1 MSHITD
7 LTSSDPTSSDL
18 TSANRASVGLASRG
32 LASAAVGAASG
43 VAAAG
48 SLTKATPD
56 TPGVDGISDARDTG
70 GAVPAAGH
78 PDGGG
83 SGSGWGERP
92 LATIV
97 IVNWN
102 GAHLLP
108 PCLDAVAKQ
117 ITGFGFQTWVVD
129 NASSDHSRAMLAE
142 RYPWVRVI
150 ESSRNLGFA
159 GGNNLALRQVN
170 TTYAVLLNN
179 DAIPEPDWL
188 ANLLAP
194 FEQPG
199 GDKLGAVTGKV
210 VFLPRF
216 LRLRMETSTFSP
228 GPHDPRSL
236 GARISSVTVNG
247 RDVLRDVLWEK
258 LTFGAEGP
266 PTAPFFWT
274 RGNGEMLVP
283 VPERGTVTLGLT
295 WAAEAAKTVMLS
307 WDGHSGPADGGPGW
321 AAADGG
327 AARFAALPVT
337 GTEPN
342 AVSVTIDDTAP
353 RVDVINNVG
362 GIVLRDGYGADRGYQ
377 EVDTGQFSNPEE
389 VFTAC
394 GNGMAM
400 RAELGHDLGWFDDDF
415 FLYYEDTDLSWRIR
429 SRGYSIRYVPGA
441 VLRHVHSAS
450 SVEWS
455 PLFVFHTDRNRLLM
469 LTKDATLPLA
479 VAAVARYPL
488 TTASIAIRTLR
499 QGWRARSR
507 PAVRPTLLRLKVI
520 ASYLRLFPIMVGRR
534 REIGRTASERRSA
547 LQDWLVSR

>member
-1 MSHITD
+1 MTVQ
-7 LTSSDPTSSDL
+7 P
-18 TSANRASVGLASRG
+18 VGVHPLE
-32 LASAAVGAASG
+32 
-43 VAAAG
+43 VA
-48 SLTKATPD
+48 SLTK
-56 TPGVDGISDARDTG
+56 DAPE
-70 GAVPAAGH
+70 APVPALGGT
-78 PDGGG
+78 DGGG
-83 SGSGWGERP
+83 PAGGWGDRP

-117 ITGFGFQTWVVD
+117 NTAFGFQTWVVD
-129 NASSDHSRAMLAE
+129 NASSDHSRALLAE

-150 ESSRNLGFA
+150 ESPKNLGFA

-170 TTYAVLLNN
+170 TTFAVLLNN
-179 DAIPEPDWL
+179 DAVPQVDWL

-199 GDKLGAVTGKV
+199 GEKLGAVTGKV

-216 LRLRMETSTFSP
+216 LRLRLETPTFSP
-228 GPHDPRSL
+228 GPHDSRSL
-236 GARISSVTVNG
+236 GVRISAVTVNG
-247 RDVLRDVLWEK
+247 RDVLREVLWER

-266 PTAPFFWT
+266 PDAPFFWT
-274 RGNGEMLVP
+274 RGSGELLVP
-283 VPERGTVTLGLT
+283 VPDDGPVTLGLT
-295 WAAEAAKTVMLS
+295 WAAEAPKTVVVS
-307 WDGHSGPADGGPGW
+307 WDGHAGPADGGPGW

-327 AARFAALPVT
+327 AARFAALPVA

-342 AVSVTIDDTAP
+342 TVSVTIDATSP

-377 EVDTGQFSNPEE
+377 EVDTGQFANPEE

-400 RAELGHDLGWFDDDF
+400 RAALGHDVGWFDDDF

-479 VAAVARYPL
+479 VSAVARYPM
-488 TTASIAIRTLR
+488 TTASIALRTAR
-499 QGWRARSR
+499 QGWAARSR

-520 ASYLRLFPIMVGRR
+520 GSYLRLFPAMVTRR
-534 REIGRTASERRSA
+534 REIGRTASERRRS

>member
-1 MSHITD
+1 MTVQ
-7 LTSSDPTSSDL
+7 P
-18 TSANRASVGLASRG
+18 VG
-32 LASAAVGAASG
+32 VQPPGAQQL
-43 VAAAG
+43 AG
-48 SLTKATPD
+48 SLAKDAPDVPTPA
-56 TPGVDGISDARDTG
+56 IG
-70 GAVPAAGH
+70 GT
-78 PDGGG
+78 DGGG
-83 SGSGWGERP
+83 PGSGWGDRP

-117 ITGFGFQTWVVD
+117 NTAFGFQTWVVD
-129 NASSDHSRAMLAE
+129 NASSDHSRALLAE

-150 ESSRNLGFA
+150 ESPKNLGFA
-159 GGNNLALRQVN
+159 GGNNLALRQVT

-179 DAIPEPDWL
+179 DAVPAPDWL
-188 ANLLAP
+188 ATLLDP

-199 GDKLGAVTGKV
+199 GERLGAVTGKV
-210 VFLPRF
+210 VFLPRY
-216 LRLRMETSTFSP
+216 LRLRLETPTFSP
-228 GPHDPRSL
+228 GPHDSRSL
-236 GARISSVTVNG
+236 GVRIASVTVNG
-247 RDVLRDVLWEK
+247 REVLRDVLWEK

-266 PTAPFFWT
+266 PDAPFFWT
-274 RGNGEMLVP
+274 RGTGELLVP
-283 VPERGTVTLGLT
+283 VPDDGPVTLRLT

-307 WDGHSGPADGGPGW
+307 WDGHTGPADGGPGW

-327 AARFAALPVT
+327 AARFAALPVA
-337 GTEPN
+337 GTELN
-342 AVSVTIDDTAP
+342 TVSVTIDDTAP

-377 EVDTGQFSNPEE
+377 EVDAGQFSNPEE

-400 RAELGHDLGWFDDDF
+400 RAALGHDLGWFDDDF

-429 SRGYSIRYVPGA
+429 SRGYSIRYIPGA

-479 VAAVARYPL
+479 VSAVARYPL
-488 TTASIAIRTLR
+488 TTASIAVRTLR
-499 QGWRARSR
+499 QAWQARSR
-507 PAVRPTLLRLKVI
+507 PALRPTLLRLRVI
-520 ASYLRLFPIMVGRR
+520 ASYLRLFPAMVARR
-534 REIGRTASERRSA
+534 REIGRTARERRRS
-547 LQDWLVSR
+547 LQDWLVTR

>member
-1 MSHITD
+1 MTVHPVSTQAPHG
-7 LTSSDPTSSDL
+7 S
-18 TSANRASVGLASRG
+18 G
-32 LASAAVGAASG
+32 G
-43 VAAAG
+43 VAAPTRDA
-48 SLTKATPD
+48 PD
-56 TPGVDGISDARDTG
+56 APAPAIG
-70 GAVPAAGH
+70 GT
-78 PDGGG
+78 DGGP
-83 SGSGWGERP
+83 SGSGWGDRP

-117 ITGFGFQTWVVD
+117 STAFGFQTWVVD
-129 NASSDHSRAMLAE
+129 NASSDHSRALLAE

-150 ESSRNLGFA
+150 ESPRNLGFA
-159 GGNNLALRQVN
+159 GGNNLALRQVT

-179 DAIPEPDWL
+179 DAVPAPDWL

-194 FEQPG
+194 FEAPG
-199 GDKLGAVTGKV
+199 GERLGAVTGKV

-216 LRLRMETSTFSP
+216 LKLRLETPTFSP

-236 GARISSVTVNG
+236 GVRISSVTVNG
-247 RDVLRDVLWEK
+247 REVLREVLWEK

-266 PTAPFFWT
+266 PDATFFWT
-274 RGNGEMLVP
+274 RGSGDLLVP
-283 VPERGTVTLGLT
+283 VPDDGPVTLGLT
-295 WAAEAAKTVMLS
+295 WAAEAAKTVILS
-307 WDGHSGPADGGPGW
+307 WDGHPGPADGGPGW

-327 AARFAALPVT
+327 AARFAALPVAGSESNT
-337 GTEPN
+337 
-342 AVSVTIDDTAP
+342 VSVTVDEAAP
-353 RVDVINNVG
+353 RVDVVNNVG

-377 EVDTGQFSNPEE
+377 QVDAGQFSHPEE

-394 GNGMAM
+394 GNGMAI
-400 RAELGHDLGWFDDDF
+400 RAALGHDLGWFDDDF

-429 SRGYSIRYVPGA
+429 SRGYSIRYIPGA

-479 VAAVARYPL
+479 VSAVVRYPL
-488 TTASIAIRTLR
+488 TTASIAVRTLR
-499 QGWRARSR
+499 QAWRSRSR

-520 ASYLRLFPIMVGRR
+520 ASYLRLFPAMVTRR
-534 REIGRTASERRSA
+534 REIGRTASERRRS